1 MMEIINQKHLQI
13 CVSYKNLFII
23 EMKRVF
29 RIRNQRKMIAEK
41 IVIIHINCSKKIN
54 SSIIGEL
61 LPSNPNIPRF
71 IIIIYQ

>member
-1 MMEIINQKHLQI
+1 MMEIINQKHSQI
-13 CVSYKNLFII
+13 CVLYKNLFITLI
-23 EMKRVF
+23 KTVF
-29 RIRNQRKMIAEK
+29 KIINQRKMITEK

-71 IIIIYQ
+71 IIIIY